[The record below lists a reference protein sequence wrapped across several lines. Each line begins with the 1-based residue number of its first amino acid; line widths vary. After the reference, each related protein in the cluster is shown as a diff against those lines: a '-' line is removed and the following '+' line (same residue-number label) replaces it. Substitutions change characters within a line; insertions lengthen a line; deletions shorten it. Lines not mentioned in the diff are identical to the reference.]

1 MSAAIKSIGIYIPE
15 TKIDNSYFEKFI
27 DTNDAWI
34 RQRTGIQNRYYSRD
48 DEFTSDLCVK
58 AVENLLENNEA
69 DISAVDFI
77 IVATSTPDHTMP
89 SVASQV
95 QARLNIKNAGCLDIS
110 AACAGFVYGII
121 LAKGLIASG
130 ASKKV
135 LVIGAETL
143 SKALN
148 FDDRTSCIL
157 FGDGAGAV
165 IIEAS
170 NENFIFQSIT
180 DTDGALGQNLY
191 LSSQPAPVNGEKI
204 INDNKIHQNGRA
216 VFKWAVST
224 LEEKVKSLVE
234 LNNKTLDGIDWLIP
248 HSANLRILETVCE
261 GLGFPKEKC
270 LESVKHY
277 GNTSAASIPI
287 AWYNGLKSG
296 KVKLNDTIILA
307 GFGGGLTSSAICIQ
321 NRIVLKS

>member
-1 MSAAIKSIGIYIPE
+1 MNAAITSIGIYAPE
-15 TKIDNSYFEKFI
+15 KRIDNSYFEKI
-27 DTNDAWI
+27 IETNDEWI
-34 RQRTGIQNRYYSRD
+34 RQRTGIQNRYYARA

-58 AVENLLENNEA
+58 AIENLLESNHT
-69 DISAVDFI
+69 DISDVDFI

-95 QARLNIKNAGCLDIS
+95 QARMNIKKAGCMDVS

-130 ASKKV
+130 ANKKV

-143 SKALN
+143 SKVMN
-148 FDDRTSCIL
+148 FEDRTSCIL

-165 IIEAS
+165 IVEAS
-170 NENFIFQSIT
+170 ETNYIFRSIT
-180 DTDGALGQNLY
+180 ETDGGLGQNLY
-191 LSSQPAPVNGEKI
+191 LSNQPATINGEAI

-224 LEEKVKSLVE
+224 LVEKIKNLVD
-234 LNNKTLDGIDWLIP
+234 LNQKTLKGIDWLIP
-248 HSANLRILETVCE
+248 HSANLRILEAVCE
-261 GLGFPKEKC
+261 GLNFPKEQC
-270 LESVKHY
+270 LESVKLY

-287 AWYNGLKSG
+287 AWYNGLRSG
-296 KVKLNDTIILA
+296 KVRIDDTIILA
-307 GFGGGLTSSAICIQ
+307 GFGGGLTFSSICVQ
-321 NRIVLKS
+321 NRISLRG